1 MKKKPEVREGNKK
14 ESRALERRQNGFS
27 EMGGK
32 KIICLN
38 IDKIW
43 SQEGRHW
50 KNLCCDDASKPD

>member
-38 IDKIW
+38 IDKI
-43 SQEGRHW
+43 
-50 KNLCCDDASKPD
+50 